1 MWAFRITAAR
11 LRPLNVAA
19 LLKIALVGVV
29 FALFLWGDF
38 VLFRRLF
45 VAMKTVES
53 ATPFFALAILRNLLS
68 LVFLTATVVLFSS
81 SLTAAIGAFFTDLDL
96 ETYHAAPRSRLRI
109 VVARWTKTLLQSATV
124 VFFFLIPVFVAFA
137 SQYPRPPV
145 FYFVTLANLALLLS
159 IPVSLSSITIVVLVR
174 WFPVRRVHQIVTALA
189 ILVLTLTVIAF
200 RMSRPERLFREI
212 STDDLVAV
220 LRAIELPA
228 IGVYPSTA
236 LADIM
241 VNAQSA
247 WFPPKIALLA
257 LGLFIAFVVV
267 AAPTYFAAFV
277 RARESMAPS
286 AFGSEGISR
295 GTDWLFSRFA
305 PAPRALMA
313 KEIRTVTRDVA
324 QWSQVFLTVAL
335 LFIYLYNI
343 RMMPLPG
350 DARAS
355 IVAIA
360 NVGMAGF
367 VVAAVSLRFAYP
379 SISAEGKAFWLI
391 QAAPVLPRDLLRVK
405 VLVYG
410 VPLTFVAVF
419 LTAVAN
425 VILDANLTIW
435 LFTLLASLITAATLV
450 SVAVALG
457 ALAPDFNAENPLQVG
472 LSLGGFAYMA
482 VAMIYVGFMMLI
494 LVRPMMRYFLWKLFG
509 TIADRPW
516 ISYGLP
522 IVTAVTISLLLALV
536 TLSIA
541 ERRLARLR
549 QTD

>member
-1 MWAFRITAAR
+1 MWSLRITAAR
-11 LRPLNVAA
+11 LRPLNGAA
-19 LLKIALVGVV
+19 LLKIVLVTTV
-29 FALFLWGDF
+29 FALFIWGDF

-45 VAMKTVES
+45 LAMKTVES

-96 ETYHAAPRSRLRI
+96 DTYHTAPRGRWRI
-109 VVARWTKTLLQSATV
+109 VVARWAKTLLQSATV

-137 SQYPRPPV
+137 NQYPRPKV
-145 FYFVTLANLALLLS
+145 FYLVTLANLALLLT
-159 IPVSLSSITIVVLVR
+159 IPVSLSSLTIVLLVR

-189 ILVLTLTVIAF
+189 ILVLTLTVVAF

-236 LADIM
+236 LADLM
-241 VNAQSA
+241 VNANAA
-247 WFPPKIALLA
+247 WFPPKIFALA
-257 LGLFIAFVVV
+257 LALFAAFV
-267 AAPTYFAAFV
+267 AITTPIYFTAFV

-295 GTDWLFSRFA
+295 GSDWLFSRFA

-343 RMMPLPG
+343 RMMPLSG

-355 IVAIA
+355 IVAFA

-391 QAAPVLPRDLLRVK
+391 QAAPVMPRDLLRVK

-425 VILDANLTIW
+425 VILDASSTIW
-435 LFTLLASLITAATLV
+435 LFTMLASFITAATLV
-450 SVAVALG
+450 CVAVALG
-457 ALAPDFNAENPLQVG
+457 ALTPDFNAENPLQVG

-494 LVRPMMRYFLWKLFG
+494 MARPMMRYFLWRLFG

-522 IVTAVTISLLLALV
+522 IVTAVTTSLVLALA